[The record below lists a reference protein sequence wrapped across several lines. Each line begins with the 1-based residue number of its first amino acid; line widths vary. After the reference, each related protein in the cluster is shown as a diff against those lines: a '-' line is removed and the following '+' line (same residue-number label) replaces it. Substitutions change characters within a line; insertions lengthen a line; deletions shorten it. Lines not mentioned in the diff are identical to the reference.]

1 MTVSDSKLNMM
12 LRSSLSKYSN
22 SSLRRVASLAGSLRK
37 AVGIKMLK
45 KIQTSR
51 KSEIY

>member
-1 MTVSDSKLNMM
+1 MSLADTKMNVS

-37 AVGIKMLK
+37 AIGIKMLK

-51 KSEIY
+51 KSDW